1 MKKTSVFTQFI
12 NGSFTDS
19 SDHETFT
26 TLNPATNGV
35 VGVVSRA
42 SESDIESAIA
52 SAQKAF
58 LQWRHKTGAERGRVL
73 TEAARILRSRCQDLA
88 HLEMQDVGKPISETL
103 TVDVTS
109 AADALEYFGGLA
121 AGIHG
126 DVFDLKNAFGYTRRE
141 PLGVCVGIG
150 AWNYPLQIAAWK
162 AAPALACGNAMIF
175 KPSELTPLG
184 ALKRAEIFL

>member
-1 MKKTSVFTQFI
+1 MKKTSIFTQFI
-12 NGSFTDS
+12 DGSFTES
-19 SDHETFT
+19 SGRETFT

-35 VGVVSRA
+35 LGVVARA

-58 LQWRHKTGAERGRVL
+58 SQWRHKTGAERGRVL
-73 TEAARILRSRCQDLA
+73 TQAARILRSRCQDLA

-103 TVDVTS
+103 TVDIGS

-126 DVFDLKNAFGYTRRE
+126 NVFDLKNRIWIYT
-141 PLGVCVGIG
+141 PG
-150 AWNYPLQIAAWK
+150 AAWCLRGHWCMEL
-162 AAPALACGNAMIF
+162 PASDRCLESSAGTC
-175 KPSELTPLG
+175 LWQCHDL
-184 ALKRAEIFL
+184 